1 MTATIRVMLVED
13 HQVVREGLRALLEA
27 ESDIDVVAE
36 ADSGFRALEVAR
48 QTEFDIAVMDVALPG
63 LSGIDVTRELKEMR
77 PSVQVV
83 MLSMHDEGP
92 TVERALR
99 AGARAYVLKGSG
111 IDKVRAA
118 IRAVAA
124 GERYLSDG
132 VAEYALADEVAG
144 AGAALT
150 QRERQILKLV
160 AEGYTGRQI
169 AALLSISPK
178 TVENHRGRLM
188 HKLGIH
194 STAGLVRY
202 AMKAGLAD

>member
-1 MTATIRVMLVED
+1 MSAPIRVLLVED
-13 HQVVREGLRALLEA
+13 HQVVREGLRALLDA
-27 ESDIDVVAE
+27 EPDFEVVAE
-36 ADSGFRALEVAR
+36 AEDGFRALEAAR
-48 QTEFDIAVMDVALPG
+48 TTQFDIAVMDVALPG
-63 LSGIDVTRELKEMR
+63 LSGIDAARQLKELMA
-77 PSVQVV
+77 SVEIV

-99 AGARAYVLKGSG
+99 AGARAYVLKGAG
-111 IDKVRAA
+111 VDEVKKA

-124 GERYLSDG
+124 GQRYLSDG
-132 VAEYALADEVAG
+132 VADYALADDVAG
-144 AGAALT
+144 AGSALT

-188 HKLGIH
+188 DKLGIH

-202 AMKAGLAD
+202 AMKAGIVD

>member
-1 MTATIRVMLVED
+1 MSAPIRVMLVED
-13 HQVVREGLRALLEA
+13 HQVVREGLRALLDA
-27 ESDIDVVAE
+27 EPDIEVVAE
-36 ADSGFRALEVAR
+36 ADDGFRALDVAR
-48 QTEFDIAVMDVALPG
+48 EATFDIAVMDVALPG
-63 LSGIDVTRELKEMR
+63 LSGIDVTRRLAELQ
-77 PSVQVV
+77 PTIAIV

-99 AGARAYVLKGSG
+99 AGARAYVLKGAG
-111 IDKVRAA
+111 VDKVKEA
-118 IRAVAA
+118 IRAVAR
-124 GERYLSDG
+124 GERYLSAG
-132 VAEYALADEVAG
+132 VADFALDDAVAG
-144 AGAALT
+144 AGSTLT

-188 HKLGIH
+188 DKLGIH

-202 AMKAGLAD
+202 AMKAGLVE

>member
-1 MTATIRVMLVED
+1 MLVED
-13 HQVVREGLRALLEA
+13 HQVVREGLRALLDA
-27 ESDIDVVAE
+27 EPDIEVVAE
-36 ADSGFRALEVAR
+36 ADDGFRALDVAR
-48 QTEFDIAVMDVALPG
+48 EATFDIAVMDVALPG
-63 LSGIDVTRELKEMR
+63 LSGIDVTRRLAELQ
-77 PSVQVV
+77 PTIAIV

-99 AGARAYVLKGSG
+99 AGARAYVLKGAG
-111 IDKVRAA
+111 VDKVKEA
-118 IRAVAA
+118 IRAVAR
-124 GERYLSDG
+124 GERYLSAG
-132 VAEYALADEVAG
+132 VADFALDDAVAG
-144 AGAALT
+144 AGSTLT

-188 HKLGIH
+188 DKLGIH

-202 AMKAGLAD
+202 AMKAGLVE

>member
-99 AGARAYVLKGSG
+99 AGARAYVLKGAG